1 MEQESSHVFLLL
13 EKASEWM
20 DARAGAPTMMSPLEV
35 FLGLFF
41 LLFLR
46 SALRSIGPF
55 GKCSHNVESPRV
67 GASGLTSSSLCPLP
81 TSSEPKWSTLTPCST
96 HLAAAPLHGK

>member
-1 MEQESSHVFLLL
+1 MAWGQAEQESSHVFLLL

-41 LLFLR
+41 F
-46 SALRSIGPF
+46 F
-55 GKCSHNVESPRV
+55 FF
-67 GASGLTSSSLCPLP
+67 
-81 TSSEPKWSTLTPCST
+81 
-96 HLAAAPLHGK
+96 

>member
-1 MEQESSHVFLLL
+1 MAWGQAEQESSHVFLLL

-41 LLFLR
+41 FSFSEVSTQVRR
-46 SALRSIGPF
+46 SLWE
-55 GKCSHNVESPRV
+55 V
-67 GASGLTSSSLCPLP
+67 
-81 TSSEPKWSTLTPCST
+81 
-96 HLAAAPLHGK
+96 